1 MDGVAAYNAK
11 ARSFQ
16 VEQGM
21 REQNWTTQAATRM
34 RGPEAL
40 SGRHVLRECLN
51 RLGFQLK

>member
-1 MDGVAAYNAK
+1 
-11 ARSFQ
+11 
-16 VEQGM
+16 
-21 REQNWTTQAATRM
+21 M